1 MGRPRAVG
9 GESRGSRLLREARA
23 QQHSG
28 TPDTER
34 LKLLVDA
41 SRQLADAGLEPPAV
55 LERLCELVVPRLGHG
70 CHVRLLSD
78 DGVWLHPVSSAHADP
93 RVRALTQR
101 LGTSPLRADEGTAAT
116 VLNTGRPLLLTPAEQ
131 AQAQRQDAL
140 EHPSRLP
147 ALASVHLLLL
157 PLRARQRPLGLLSVY
172 RDADAPPFEPEEQ
185 MLLQELADRAGLAL
199 DVAHAYKAERRAR
212 HAAEIA
218 ATRMARLQRVTE
230 ALSEAVTPSDVARVI
245 VDEMISTLGAD
256 RAVAIAPARDEP
268 ELLEVVGHRGV
279 SLETLARQP
288 RFPPTAPLP
297 VALAY
302 RTGEPVWLESR
313 EALTIAYPQA
323 LVADPESTHAVVAL
337 PLRARGRT
345 LGAIGFGFDSRRTF
359 STDERGLLVDLA
371 RQSAQALERAWLYE
385 DAQQARTRAERVAA
399 RAARLL
405 ALNTALSQVLT
416 AERVAEVVIDQGVAS
431 LGAQVGCLWLADE
444 SVTQARLLRSVG
456 LPPELTGP
464 LDTLPLS
471 QGTPLHDAIR
481 RGQTVWLESREE
493 FVRRYPRAEARVGA
507 LGSSELCASLV
518 CLPLLVDGH
527 GLGGLVFGFPVAHR
541 FDDDERV
548 FLSLLAHHAAQA
560 FERARLFAQ
569 ESSAREALRDA
580 HHTLSAVVESSP
592 TAITVLE
599 LDGTVRLWNPAA
611 ERIFGWKAEEVLGR
625 ASPAIPADKELEFVD
640 NLARVS
646 RGESILGQ
654 ETRRQ
659 RRDGTLI
666 DVSQWSS
673 LVQVADDQRLCLS
686 VQADITERKRAEEA
700 LRFLAEASTV
710 LASSLEHEVTLE
722 RVAHLAVPTYAEG
735 CYVYLLG
742 DGGTVS
748 CVATAR
754 AGAQRELPRELGPLA
769 LGSSAVAR
777 VITSGQPELCADR
790 GALPAPPPTGST
802 LPCELAARSY
812 LCVPLLV
819 RGQTIGALSFVSSR
833 HSYDVQDLALAQE
846 LARRAAL
853 AMDNARLYREARDAI
868 RLREEFLSIAS
879 HELRTPITALQLHV
893 QGLLGA
899 LTRSPEGLSP
909 ERVRRGLEGMD
920 RQVKRQLHLVNDLLE
935 VSRLDTSQVE
945 LKPEPMDL
953 VPLTHEVV
961 ERFAKELA
969 RTGSCLTVNASA
981 PVTGRWDRA
990 RLEQVVSSLVSN
1002 AVKYGQGNPIQLT
1015 LETRE
1020 GLARLVVQDA
1030 GIGIA
1035 PEHLQRVFGRFE
1047 RAVSERNYGGFGLGL
1062 WISQQVVQA
1071 MGGRITVDSQLGVG
1085 STFAVELPLEST

>member
-1 MGRPRAVG
+1 MGAG
-9 GESRGSRLLREARA
+9 LRDVHA
-23 QQHSG
+23 QQHSEV
-28 TPDTER
+28 PDTRR
-34 LKLLVDA
+34 LMLLVDA
-41 SRQLADAGLEPPAV
+41 SRHLADAGLEPPAV

-78 DGVWLHPVSSAHADP
+78 DGLWLHPVSSAHADP
-93 RVRALTQR
+93 RVAAITRR
-101 LGTSPLRADEGTAAT
+101 LSSSPLRADQGSAGR
-116 VLNTGRPLLLTPAEQ
+116 VLNSGRPLLLNPAEL
-131 AQAQRQDAL
+131 AQAQL
-140 EHPSRLP
+140 LGSVEPPSRLP
-147 ALASVHLLLL
+147 PLAPVHLLLL
-157 PLRARQRPLGLLSVY
+157 PLRVRQRTLGLLSIY
-172 RDADAPPFEPEEQ
+172 RDAESPSFELEEQ
-185 MLLQELADRAGLAL
+185 LLLQELADRAGLAL

-212 HAAEIA
+212 HAAEVA
-218 ATRMARLQRVTE
+218 ASRLSRLQRVTE
-230 ALSEAVTPSDVARVI
+230 ALSEAVTPADVARVI
-245 VDEMISTLGAD
+245 VEEMISALGAD
-256 RAVAIAPARDEP
+256 RAVAIAPAVDDP

-279 SLETLARQP
+279 SREALSRLP

-297 VALAY
+297 VAQAY

-313 EALTIAYPQA
+313 EALLHSCTQP
-323 LVADPESTHAVVAL
+323 LVAEVDVTQAVVAL

-359 STDERGLLVDLA
+359 GTDERGLMLDLA

-385 DAQQARTRAERVAA
+385 SAQQARTRAERVAA

-431 LGAQVGCLWLADE
+431 LGAQVGCLWLANE
-444 SVTQARLLRSVG
+444 AVTQARLLRSVG

-464 LDTLPLS
+464 LATLPLEP
-471 QGTPLHDAIR
+471 GTPLHDAIR
-481 RGQTVWLESREE
+481 RGQPVWLESREDLT
-493 FVRRYPRAEARVGA
+493 RRYPQAEARVGA
-507 LGSSELCASLV
+507 LGSAELCSLV

-580 HHTLSAVVESSP
+580 HRTLHAIVESSP

-611 ERIFGWKAEEVLGR
+611 ERIFGWKAAEVLGR
-625 ASPAIPADKELEFVD
+625 ASPAIPAGQEEEFRD

-666 DVSQWSS
+666 DVSLWSS
-673 LVQVADDQRLCLS
+673 MVQVAENERLCLS
-686 VQADITERKRAEEA
+686 VQADITERKRAEQA
-700 LRFLAEASTV
+700 LRFLAEANTV

-748 CVATAR
+748 CVATAQ
-754 AGAQRELPRELGPLA
+754 AGAPRELPRELGQLA
-769 LGSSAVAR
+769 SGASAVAR
-777 VITSGQPELCADR
+777 VIGSGQPELCADR
-790 GALPAPPPTGST
+790 HGSPVPPATSHT

-819 RGQTIGALSFVSSR
+819 RGQTIGALSFVSSQ
-833 HSYDVQDLALAQE
+833 HHYDVQDLALAQE

-853 AMDNARLYREARDAI
+853 AIDNARLYREARDAI

-899 LTRSPEGLSP
+899 LARSPEGLPP

-935 VSRLDTSQVE
+935 VSRLDTSEFQ
-945 LKPEPMDL
+945 LRPEPLDF
-953 VPLTHEVV
+953 VPLTREVV
-961 ERFAKELA
+961 ERFAPELA
-969 RTGSCLTVNASA
+969 RTGSRLTLHAPA
-981 PVTGRWDRA
+981 PVTGHWDRA
-990 RLEQVVSSLVSN
+990 RLDQVVSHLVSN

-1015 LETRE
+1015 VEAHE

-1035 PEHLQRVFGRFE
+1035 PEHQERVFGRFE

-1062 WISQQVVQA
+1062 WMTRQVVEA
-1071 MGGRITVDSQLGVG
+1071 MGGRITLDSQLGVG
-1085 STFAVELPLEST
+1085 STFTVELPREPT

>member
-1 MGRPRAVG
+1 
-9 GESRGSRLLREARA
+9 LREARA

-78 DGVWLHPVSSAHADP
+78 DGIWLHPVNSAHADP

-101 LGTSPLRADEGTAAT
+101 FGTSPLRADEGTASI
-116 VLNTGRPLLLTPAEQ
+116 VLRTGRPLLFHPTEL
-131 AQAQRQDAL
+131 AQAQHPVPL
-140 EHPSRLP
+140 EPPSRLP
-147 ALASVHLLLL
+147 PLAPVHLLLL
-157 PLRARQRPLGLLSVY
+157 PLRARQRLLGLLSVY
-172 RDADAPPFEPEEQ
+172 RDADAPSFEPEEQ
-185 MLLQELADRAGLAL
+185 LLLQELADRAGLAL

-218 ATRMARLQRVTE
+218 ATRLARMQRVTV

-245 VDEMISTLGAD
+245 VEEMISALGAD
-256 RAVAIAPARDEP
+256 RAVVVAPPRDEP
-268 ELLEVVGHRGV
+268 ELLEVMGQRGV
-279 SLETLARQP
+279 CLETLALQP

-313 EALTIAYPQA
+313 EALVTAYPQA
-323 LVADPESTHAVVAL
+323 LVADMEVTQAVVAL

-385 DAQQARTRAERVAA
+385 DAQQARTRAERVAS

-416 AERVAEVVIDQGVAS
+416 AERVAEVVIDQGVAC

-464 LDTLPLS
+464 MATPPLS
-471 QGTPLHDAIR
+471 PGTPLHDAIR

-493 FVRRYPRAEARVGA
+493 FMRRYPRAEARVGA

-599 LDGTVRLWNPAA
+599 LDGTVRLWNTAA

-625 ASPAIPADKELEFVD
+625 ASPAIPADKVEEFHD
-640 NLARVS
+640 NLTRVS

-659 RRDGTLI
+659 RRDGTFI
-666 DVSQWSS
+666 DVSLWSS
-673 LVQVADDQRLCLS
+673 AVQVADDRRLCLS

-754 AGAQRELPRELGPLA
+754 AGVPWEPPRELGPLA
-769 LGSSAVAR
+769 SGGSAVAR
-777 VITSGQPELCADR
+777 VIASGQPELCADR
-790 GALPAPPPTGST
+790 GASPVPPPSGPT
-802 LPCELAARSY
+802 LPCEQLAARSY

-833 HSYDVQDLALAQE
+833 HSYDPQDLALAQE

-853 AMDNARLYREARDAI
+853 AIDNARLYREARDAI

-879 HELRTPITALQLHV
+879 HELRTPITALQLNV

-899 LTRSPEGLSP
+899 LTRSPEGLTP

-935 VSRLDTSQVE
+935 VSRLDTSQLE
-945 LKPEPMDL
+945 LSPEPMDL
-953 VPLTHEVV
+953 VPLTREVV
-961 ERFAKELA
+961 ERFSQELA
-969 RTGSCLTVNASA
+969 RTGSRLTLNAPA

-1015 LETRE
+1015 LESQE
-1020 GLARLVVQDA
+1020 GLARLVVQDS

-1035 PEHLQRVFGRFE
+1035 PEHLERVFGRFE

-1071 MGGRITVDSQLGVG
+1071 MGGHITVASQLGVG
-1085 STFAVELPLEST
+1085 STFTVELPREST